1 MTIKEYLKLVND
13 YYADVE
19 KNKNLKNQIEKYNKE
34 LIKEYPF
41 LEMRNVFTD
50 KPTNNFM
57 FTWLDDMPEGWRI
70 AFGKEI
76 CDELKQALI
85 DYDNK
90 NGTDM
95 LHKYR
100 IHQIKEKYGSLRWYD
115 NGVTPEMSVIISK
128 YEMMSEKICII
139 CGEKAVY
146 STKGWIS
153 PYCEIC
159 SSEIY
164 YNYNHIKNGTR
175 NKSRKVKFENLF
187 YTLKEE
193 KDILESSEE

>member
-13 YYADVE
+13 YYVDTE
-19 KNKNLKNQIEKYNKE
+19 KNKDLKNQIEKYNKE

-41 LEMRNVFTD
+41 LERRNVFTD
-50 KPTNNFM
+50 EPMNNFM
-57 FTWLDDMPEGWRI
+57 FTWLDNMPEGWRI

-95 LHKYR
+95 LHNYR

-153 PYCEIC
+153 PYCESC
-159 SSEIY
+159 TSTIY
-164 YNYNHIKNGTR
+164 YNYNHPKNVHLNG
-175 NKSRKVKFENLF
+175 RKPKYKFESLF
-187 YTLKEE
+187 KSLEE
-193 KDILESSEE
+193 DKSILDD